1 MVIAF
6 VATAVVGPLAVL
18 AVPSPMPFTFAVIF
32 ALSLFSDPWRVSL
45 HWLVLVGVL
54 LWLSVIHVVGPEA
67 LARPSAFS
75 LIIGAVGAVACV
87 VDHVLLRRR
96 IGQAPRDMVMG
107 GQHA

>member
-1 MVIAF
+1 MLIAF
-6 VATAVVGPLAVL
+6 VATTVVNPLAVL

-32 ALSLFSDPWRVSL
+32 ALSLLSDPWRVSL

-54 LWLSVIHVVGPEA
+54 LWLSVIRVVGPDA

-75 LIIGAVGAVACV
+75 LIIGAAGVLACV
-87 VDHVLLRRR
+87 VDHVLLLRR
-96 IGQAPRDMVMG
+96 IRQAPGGLVMG